1 VSLPPSPIGF
11 DTSVIINFCVVGRL
25 GLLVRCVPP
34 PRYLVVDVRDE
45 LEDAN
50 SRRLV
55 DRMIERRELLVVVA
69 TEPAQVMAAEP
80 TEVPVT
86 QPIEVLTTEPAELL
100 TTEPAELLTTEPAEL
115 LTTEPGAVLAAR
127 PGEVVA
133 TQSAALPGRAT
144 DRTGARGPLGRGERA
159 TLDAAAARG
168 WSVAVD
174 EQPGRRAAARRVGSE
189 RVTGTVGILRAAVG
203 ARLIT
208 PRTGDV
214 LLTRMIR
221 AGYYSPVA
229 SLDGSVKRRRA
240 SSTTRSATAARSHP
254 RVSVCLPGSSTL

>member
-34 PRYLVVDVRDE
+34 PRYLVADVRDE
-45 LEDAN
+45 LEDPN

-69 TEPAQVMAAEP
+69 TEPAEILTAES
-80 TEVPVT
+80 
-86 QPIEVLTTEPAELL
+86 A
-100 TTEPAELLTTEPAEL
+100 
-115 LTTEPGAVLAAR
+115 AVLAA
-127 PGEVVA
+127 PPVGIPT
-133 TQSAALPGRAT
+133 TQPAAAPAGT
-144 DRTGARGPLGRGERA
+144 TGRTGAGGPLGRGEQA
-159 TLDAAAARG
+159 TLDVAAARG

-174 EQPGRRAAARRVGSE
+174 ERPGRRAAARRVGSG

-240 SSTTRSATAARSHP
+240 SSMTRSATAARSHP
-254 RVSVCLPGSSTL
+254 RVSVCLPGSSIL

>member
-1 VSLPPSPIGF
+1 MPLPPSPMSF

-34 PRYLVVDVRDE
+34 PRFLVADVRDE
-45 LEDAN
+45 LEDPN

-55 DRMIERRELLVVVA
+55 DRLIDRRELLVVLA
-69 TEPAQVMAAEP
+69 TEPTVMPTSMPVSTAGGRRRGTSHDAE
-80 TEVPVT
+80 
-86 QPIEVLTTEPAELL
+86 
-100 TTEPAELLTTEPAEL
+100 
-115 LTTEPGAVLAAR
+115 G
-127 PGEVVA
+127 GH
-133 TQSAALPGRAT
+133 
-144 DRTGARGPLGRGERA
+144 LGRGEWA
-159 TLDAAAARG
+159 TLAAAAARG

-174 EQPGRRAAARRVGSE
+174 ERPGRMAAVRRVGSG

-229 SLDGSVKRRRA
+229 TLDGSAKRRLA

-254 RVSVCLPGSSTL
+254 RVSVCFPGSSTL

>member
-34 PRYLVVDVRDE
+34 PRYLVADVRDE
-45 LEDAN
+45 LEDTN

-69 TEPAQVMAAEP
+69 TEPAQVVASQPAA
-80 TEVPVT
+80 VDGAGMD
-86 QPIEVLTTEPAELL
+86 PAV
-100 TTEPAELLTTEPAEL
+100 
-115 LTTEPGAVLAAR
+115 GA
-127 PGEVVA
+127 
-133 TQSAALPGRAT
+133 
-144 DRTGARGPLGRGERA
+144 GPLGRGEQA

-174 EQPGRRAAARRVGSE
+174 ERPGRRAATRRVGSG

-214 LLTRMIR
+214 LLTRMVR

-240 SSTTRSATAARSHP
+240 SSMTRSATAARSHP
-254 RVSVCLPGSSTL
+254 RVSVCLPGSSIL

>member
-34 PRYLVVDVRDE
+34 PRFLVADVRDE
-45 LEDAN
+45 LEDTN

-69 TEPAQVMAAEP
+69 TEPAQVMATEP

-86 QPIEVLTTEPAELL
+86 QPIEVLTTEP
-100 TTEPAELLTTEPAEL
+100 
-115 LTTEPGAVLAAR
+115 GAVLAAR
-127 PGEVVA
+127 PSEVVA
-133 TQSAALPGRAT
+133 TQSAAVPAGTT
-144 DRTGARGPLGRGERA
+144 DRTGARGPLGRGEQA

-174 EQPGRRAAARRVGSE
+174 ERPGRRAAARRVGSE

-240 SSTTRSATAARSHP
+240 SSMTRSATAARSHP
-254 RVSVCLPGSSTL
+254 RVSVCLPGSSIL

>member
-1 VSLPPSPIGF
+1 MGF

-34 PRYLVVDVRDE
+34 PRYLVADVRDE
-45 LEDAN
+45 LEDHN

-55 DRMIERRELLVVVA
+55 DRLIDRRELFIVVA
-69 TEPAQVMAAEP
+69 TESTGTDTSMSGSTA
-80 TEVPVT
+80 
-86 QPIEVLTTEPAELL
+86 
-100 TTEPAELLTTEPAEL
+100 
-115 LTTEPGAVLAAR
+115 G
-127 PGEVVA
+127 G
-133 TQSAALPGRAT
+133 PGR
-144 DRTGARGPLGRGERA
+144 RTHCGTEGHLGRGELA
-159 TLDAAAARG
+159 TLAAAAARG

-174 EQPGRRAAARRVGSE
+174 ELPGRMAAARRVGSA

-229 SLDGSVKRRRA
+229 SLDGSAKRRRA

-254 RVSVCLPGSSTL
+254 RVSVCFPGSSIL

>member
-25 GLLVRCVPP
+25 DLLVRCVPP
-34 PRYLVVDVRDE
+34 PRYLVAAVRDE
-45 LEDAN
+45 LEDTN

-69 TEPAQVMAAEP
+69 TEPAHVVATQPAHVVAAQP
-80 TEVPVT
+80 TEV
-86 QPIEVLTTEPAELL
+86 A
-100 TTEPAELLTTEPAEL
+100 
-115 LTTEPGAVLAAR
+115 
-127 PGEVVA
+127 A
-133 TQSAALPGRAT
+133 TQSAAVPTGT
-144 DRTGARGPLGRGERA
+144 MDRTGARGPLGRGEQA
-159 TLDAAAARG
+159 TLDVAAARG

-174 EQPGRRAAARRVGSE
+174 ERPGRRAAARRVGSG

-240 SSTTRSATAARSHP
+240 SSMTRSATAARSHP
-254 RVSVCLPGSSTL
+254 RVSVCLPGSSIL

>member
-1 VSLPPSPIGF
+1 MPLPPSPMGF

-34 PRYLVVDVRDE
+34 PRYLVADVRDE
-45 LEDAN
+45 LEDPN

-55 DRMIERRELLVVVA
+55 DRLIDRRELLVVVA
-69 TEPAQVMAAEP
+69 TEPAGMA
-80 TEVPVT
+80 TSVPRST
-86 QPIEVLTTEPAELL
+86 A
-100 TTEPAELLTTEPAEL
+100 
-115 LTTEPGAVLAAR
+115 G
-127 PGEVVA
+127 G
-133 TQSAALPGRAT
+133 PGRRPRCDAE
-144 DRTGARGPLGRGERA
+144 GHLGRGERA
-159 TLDAAAARG
+159 TLAAAAARG

-174 EQPGRRAAARRVGSE
+174 ERPGRTAAVRRVGSG

-229 SLDGSVKRRRA
+229 SLDGSAKRRRA
-240 SSTTRSATAARSHP
+240 SSITRSATAARSHP
-254 RVSVCLPGSSTL
+254 RVSVCLPGSSIL

>member
-34 PRYLVVDVRDE
+34 PRYLVADVRDE
-45 LEDAN
+45 LEDPN

-55 DRMIERRELLVVVA
+55 DRMIERQELLVVVA
-69 TEPAQVMAAEP
+69 TEPAEIPA
-80 TEVPVT
+80 
-86 QPIEVLTTEPAELL
+86 TEPA
-100 TTEPAELLTTEPAEL
+100 
-115 LTTEPGAVLAAR
+115 AVLAA
-127 PGEVVA
+127 PPVEVRT
-133 TQSAALPGRAT
+133 TQPAAVPAGT
-144 DRTGARGPLGRGERA
+144 MDRTGAGGPLGRGEQA
-159 TLDAAAARG
+159 TLDVAAARG

-174 EQPGRRAAARRVGSE
+174 ERPGRRAAARRVGSG

-240 SSTTRSATAARSHP
+240 SSMTRSATAARSHP
-254 RVSVCLPGSSTL
+254 RVSVCLPGSSIL

>member
-1 VSLPPSPIGF
+1 MRLPPSPIGF
-11 DTSVIINFCVVGRL
+11 DTSVLINFCTIGRL

-45 LEDAN
+45 LEDLN

-55 DRMIERRELLVVVA
+55 DRMIRRCELLLIAA
-69 TEPAQVMAAEP
+69 TESERAICDSGAA
-80 TEVPVT
+80 
-86 QPIEVLTTEPAELL
+86 
-100 TTEPAELLTTEPAEL
+100 
-115 LTTEPGAVLAAR
+115 
-127 PGEVVA
+127 
-133 TQSAALPGRAT
+133 
-144 DRTGARGPLGRGERA
+144 PLDAGERA
-159 TLDAAAARG
+159 TLAAAAARG

-174 EQPGRRAAARRVGSE
+174 ERLGRKVAASRVGTG
-189 RVTGTVGILRAAVG
+189 RVTGTIGILRASVD

-229 SLDGSVKRRRA
+229 ALEGAPKRRRA
-240 SSTTRSATAARSHP
+240 SSMTTSATSAPSQP
-254 RVSVCLPGSSTL
+254 RVSELLPGSSVL

>member
-34 PRYLVVDVRDE
+34 PRYLVADVRDE
-45 LEDAN
+45 LEDTN

-69 TEPAQVMAAEP
+69 TEPIEVLATGP
-80 TEVPVT
+80 TEV
-86 QPIEVLTTEPAELL
+86 L
-100 TTEPAELLTTEPAEL
+100 
-115 LTTEPGAVLAAR
+115 
-127 PGEVVA
+127 A
-133 TQSAALPGRAT
+133 TQSAAPSAGT
-144 DRTGARGPLGRGERA
+144 MDRTAAGPLGRGEQA
-159 TLDAAAARG
+159 TLDVAAARG

-174 EQPGRRAAARRVGSE
+174 ERPGRRAAARRVGSG

-214 LLTRMIR
+214 LLTRMIQ

>member
-1 VSLPPSPIGF
+1 MSF

-34 PRYLVVDVRDE
+34 PRFLVVDVRDE
-45 LEDAN
+45 LEDIN

-55 DRMIERRELLVVVA
+55 DRLVDRHELLVVVA
-69 TEPAQVMAAEP
+69 TEPAAM
-80 TEVPVT
+80 VT
-86 QPIEVLTTEPAELL
+86 SVR
-100 TTEPAELLTTEPAEL
+100 
-115 LTTEPGAVLAAR
+115 G
-127 PGEVVA
+127 
-133 TQSAALPGRAT
+133 SAAGGPRR
-144 DRTGARGPLGRGERA
+144 RTLSDAEGHLGPGERA
-159 TLDAAAARG
+159 TLAAAAARG

-174 EQPGRRAAARRVGSE
+174 ERPGRIAAVRRVGSG

-214 LLTRMIR
+214 LLARMIR

-229 SLDGSVKRRRA
+229 SLDGSPKRRRA
-240 SSTTRSATAARSHP
+240 SSITRSATAARSHP

>member
-34 PRYLVVDVRDE
+34 PRYLVADVRDE
-45 LEDAN
+45 LEDPN

-69 TEPAQVMAAEP
+69 TEPAQVVAVPPIEVVAAEP
-80 TEVPVT
+80 
-86 QPIEVLTTEPAELL
+86 A
-100 TTEPAELLTTEPAEL
+100 
-115 LTTEPGAVLAAR
+115 AVLAAPSVEAR
-127 PGEVVA
+127 T
-133 TQSAALPGRAT
+133 TQPAAVPAGTTSRA
-144 DRTGARGPLGRGERA
+144 GGPLGRGEQA
-159 TLDAAAARG
+159 TLDVAAARG

-174 EQPGRRAAARRVGSE
+174 ERPGRRAAARRVGSG

-240 SSTTRSATAARSHP
+240 SSMTRSATAARSHP
-254 RVSVCLPGSSTL
+254 RVSVCLPGSSIL

>member
-1 VSLPPSPIGF
+1 MSLPPSPIGF

-34 PRYLVVDVRDE
+34 PRYLVADVRDE
-45 LEDAN
+45 LEDPN

-55 DRMIERRELLVVVA
+55 DRMIERRELLLVVA
-69 TEPAQVMAAEP
+69 TEPAQVVAVPPIEVVAAEP
-80 TEVPVT
+80 
-86 QPIEVLTTEPAELL
+86 A
-100 TTEPAELLTTEPAEL
+100 
-115 LTTEPGAVLAAR
+115 AVLAAPSVEAR
-127 PGEVVA
+127 T
-133 TQSAALPGRAT
+133 TQPAAVPAGTTGRA
-144 DRTGARGPLGRGERA
+144 GAGGPLGRGEQA
-159 TLDAAAARG
+159 TLDVAAARG

-174 EQPGRRAAARRVGSE
+174 ERPGRRAAARRVGSG

-240 SSTTRSATAARSHP
+240 SSMTRSATAARSHP

>member
-1 VSLPPSPIGF
+1 VPLPPSPMGF

-25 GLLVRCVPP
+25 GLLIRCVPP
-34 PRYLVVDVRDE
+34 PRFLVADVRDE
-45 LEDAN
+45 LEDPN

-55 DRMIERRELLVVVA
+55 DRLIDRRDLLVVVA
-69 TEPAQVMAAEP
+69 TEPAAMPAS
-80 TEVPVT
+80 VPVST
-86 QPIEVLTTEPAELL
+86 AGGRRRGASHDAE
-100 TTEPAELLTTEPAEL
+100 
-115 LTTEPGAVLAAR
+115 GH
-127 PGEVVA
+127 
-133 TQSAALPGRAT
+133 
-144 DRTGARGPLGRGERA
+144 LGRGERA
-159 TLDAAAARG
+159 TLAAAAARG

-174 EQPGRRAAARRVGSE
+174 ERPGRMAAVRRVGSG
-189 RVTGTVGILRAAVG
+189 RVTGTVGILRAAVV

-229 SLDGSVKRRRA
+229 TLDGSTKRRRA

-254 RVSVCLPGSSTL
+254 RVSVCFPGSSTL

>member
-1 VSLPPSPIGF
+1 MSLPPSPIGF

-25 GLLVRCVPP
+25 GLLVCCVPP
-34 PRYLVVDVRDE
+34 PRYLVADVRDE
-45 LEDAN
+45 LEDPN

-55 DRMIERRELLVVVA
+55 DRMIERRELLLVVA
-69 TEPAQVMAAEP
+69 TEPDEILA
-80 TEVPVT
+80 
-86 QPIEVLTTEPAELL
+86 TEPD
-100 TTEPAELLTTEPAEL
+100 
-115 LTTEPGAVLAAR
+115 AVLAAA
-127 PGEVVA
+127 PVEVRT
-133 TQSAALPGRAT
+133 TQPAAVSAGTT
-144 DRTGARGPLGRGERA
+144 DRTGTGGPLGRGEQA
-159 TLDAAAARG
+159 TLDVAAARG

-174 EQPGRRAAARRVGSE
+174 ERPGRRAAARRVGSG

-229 SLDGSVKRRRA
+229 SLDGSVKRRWA
-240 SSTTRSATAARSHP
+240 SSMTRSATAARSHP
-254 RVSVCLPGSSTL
+254 RVSVCLPGSSIL

>member
-1 VSLPPSPIGF
+1 MSLPPSPIGF

-34 PRYLVVDVRDE
+34 PRYLVADVRDE
-45 LEDAN
+45 LEDPN

-55 DRMIERRELLVVVA
+55 DRMIERHELLVAVA
-69 TEPAQVMAAEP
+69 TEP
-80 TEVPVT
+80 T
-86 QPIEVLTTEPAELL
+86 
-100 TTEPAELLTTEPAEL
+100 
-115 LTTEPGAVLAAR
+115 AVLAAS
-127 PGEVVA
+127 PIEVVA
-133 TQSAALPGRAT
+133 TQSAAVPAGTT
-144 DRTGARGPLGRGERA
+144 DRTGATGPLGRGEQA
-159 TLDAAAARG
+159 TLDVATARG

-174 EQPGRRAAARRVGSE
+174 ERPGRRAAARRVGSG

-240 SSTTRSATAARSHP
+240 SSMTRSATAARSHP
-254 RVSVCLPGSSTL
+254 RVSVCLPGSSIL

>member
-1 VSLPPSPIGF
+1 MSLPPSPIGF

-34 PRYLVVDVRDE
+34 PRYLVADVRDE
-45 LEDAN
+45 LEDPN

-69 TEPAQVMAAEP
+69 TEPAQVVAVPPIEVVAAEP
-80 TEVPVT
+80 
-86 QPIEVLTTEPAELL
+86 A
-100 TTEPAELLTTEPAEL
+100 
-115 LTTEPGAVLAAR
+115 AVLAAPSVEAR
-127 PGEVVA
+127 T
-133 TQSAALPGRAT
+133 TQPAAVPAGTTGRA
-144 DRTGARGPLGRGERA
+144 GAGGPLGRGEQA
-159 TLDAAAARG
+159 TLDVAAARG

-174 EQPGRRAAARRVGSE
+174 ERPGRRAAARRVGSG

-240 SSTTRSATAARSHP
+240 SSMTRSATAARSHP
-254 RVSVCLPGSSTL
+254 RVSVCLPGSSIL

>member
-1 VSLPPSPIGF
+1 MPLPPSPMGF
-11 DTSVIINFCVVGRL
+11 DTSVIINFCAVGRL

-34 PRYLVVDVRDE
+34 PRYLVADVHDE
-45 LEDAN
+45 LEDHN

-55 DRMIERRELLVVVA
+55 DRLIDRCELLVVAA
-69 TEPAQVMAAEP
+69 TEAADMPTSAPRSVAGGPGRRVVCAAE
-80 TEVPVT
+80 
-86 QPIEVLTTEPAELL
+86 
-100 TTEPAELLTTEPAEL
+100 
-115 LTTEPGAVLAAR
+115 GH
-127 PGEVVA
+127 
-133 TQSAALPGRAT
+133 
-144 DRTGARGPLGRGERA
+144 LGRGERA
-159 TLDAAAARG
+159 TLAAAAARG

-174 EQPGRRAAARRVGSE
+174 ERPGRTAAVRRVGSG

-229 SLDGSVKRRRA
+229 SLDGSAKRRRA
-240 SSTTRSATAARSHP
+240 SSITRSATAARSHP
-254 RVSVCLPGSSTL
+254 RVSVCLPGSSIL

>member
-1 VSLPPSPIGF
+1 MSLPPSPIGF

-34 PRYLVVDVRDE
+34 PRYLVADVRDE
-45 LEDAN
+45 LEDPN

-69 TEPAQVMAAEP
+69 TEPA
-80 TEVPVT
+80 T
-86 QPIEVLTTEPAELL
+86 
-100 TTEPAELLTTEPAEL
+100 
-115 LTTEPGAVLAAR
+115 VLAAPSIEAR
-127 PGEVVA
+127 T
-133 TQSAALPGRAT
+133 TQPAAVPAGTTGRA
-144 DRTGARGPLGRGERA
+144 GAGGPLGRGEQA

-174 EQPGRRAAARRVGSE
+174 ERPGRRAAARRVGSG

-203 ARLIT
+203 ARLIS

-240 SSTTRSATAARSHP
+240 SSMTRSATAARSHP
-254 RVSVCLPGSSTL
+254 RVSVCLPGSSIL

>member
-1 VSLPPSPIGF
+1 MSLPPSPIGF

-34 PRYLVVDVRDE
+34 PRYLVADVRDE
-45 LEDAN
+45 LEDPN

-55 DRMIERRELLVVVA
+55 DRMIERRELLLVVA
-69 TEPAQVMAAEP
+69 TEPAQVVAVPPIEVVAAEP
-80 TEVPVT
+80 
-86 QPIEVLTTEPAELL
+86 A
-100 TTEPAELLTTEPAEL
+100 
-115 LTTEPGAVLAAR
+115 AVLAAPSVEAR
-127 PGEVVA
+127 T
-133 TQSAALPGRAT
+133 TQPAAVPAGTTGRA
-144 DRTGARGPLGRGERA
+144 GAGGPLGRGEQA
-159 TLDAAAARG
+159 TLDVAAARG

-174 EQPGRRAAARRVGSE
+174 ERPGRRAAARRVGSG

-240 SSTTRSATAARSHP
+240 SSMTRSATAARSHP
-254 RVSVCLPGSSTL
+254 RVSVCLPGSSIL

>member
-34 PRYLVVDVRDE
+34 PRYLVADVRDE
-45 LEDAN
+45 LEDPN

-55 DRMIERRELLVVVA
+55 DRMIERRELLLVVA
-69 TEPAQVMAAEP
+69 TEPAEVVAVPPIEVVAAEP
-80 TEVPVT
+80 
-86 QPIEVLTTEPAELL
+86 A
-100 TTEPAELLTTEPAEL
+100 
-115 LTTEPGAVLAAR
+115 AVLAAPSIEAR
-127 PGEVVA
+127 T
-133 TQSAALPGRAT
+133 TQPAAVPAGTTGRA
-144 DRTGARGPLGRGERA
+144 GAGGPLGRGEQA
-159 TLDAAAARG
+159 TLDVAAARG

-174 EQPGRRAAARRVGSE
+174 ERPGRRAAARRVGSG

-240 SSTTRSATAARSHP
+240 SSMTRSATAARSHP
-254 RVSVCLPGSSTL
+254 RVSVCLPGSSIL

>member
-34 PRYLVVDVRDE
+34 PRYLVADVRDE
-45 LEDAN
+45 LEDPN

-69 TEPAQVMAAEP
+69 TEP
-80 TEVPVT
+80 TEVPAT
-86 QPIEVLTTEPAELL
+86 QPIEALATEPAEIL
-100 TTEPAELLTTEPAEL
+100 TAEPA
-115 LTTEPGAVLAAR
+115 AVLAAQ
-127 PGEVVA
+127 PIQVQ
-133 TQSAALPGRAT
+133 TPQPAAAPAGTT
-144 DRTGARGPLGRGERA
+144 DRTGARGPLGRGEQA
-159 TLDAAAARG
+159 TLDVAAARG

-174 EQPGRRAAARRVGSE
+174 ERPGRRAAARRVGSG

-214 LLTRMIR
+214 LLARMIR

-229 SLDGSVKRRRA
+229 SLDGSMKRRRA
-240 SSTTRSATAARSHP
+240 SSMTRSATAARSHP
-254 RVSVCLPGSSTL
+254 RVSVCLPGSSIL

>member
-1 VSLPPSPIGF
+1 MSLPPSPIGF

-34 PRYLVVDVRDE
+34 PRYLVADVRDE
-45 LEDAN
+45 IEDPN

-55 DRMIERRELLVVVA
+55 DRMIERHELLMVVA
-69 TEPAQVMAAEP
+69 TEPAEILTAEP
-80 TEVPVT
+80 AAVLAA
-86 QPIEVLTTEPAELL
+86 QPIEVRTAQPAAV
-100 TTEPAELLTTEPAEL
+100 PAGT
-115 LTTEPGAVLAAR
+115 
-127 PGEVVA
+127 
-133 TQSAALPGRAT
+133 T
-144 DRTGARGPLGRGERA
+144 DRAGAGGPLGRGEQA
-159 TLDAAAARG
+159 TLDVAAARG

-174 EQPGRRAAARRVGSE
+174 ERPGRRAAARRVGSG

-214 LLTRMIR
+214 LLARMIR

-229 SLDGSVKRRRA
+229 ALDGSMKRRRA
-240 SSTTRSATAARSHP
+240 SSMTRSATAARSHP
-254 RVSVCLPGSSTL
+254 RVSVCLPGSSIL